1 MLREKFKFKISKK
14 ALIIGLSVAVIVL
27 VVAVNVIIPI
37 LRKPS
42 SAEQW
47 PGSPES
53 GATSR
58 IKEIYDSLVAL
69 GLGSESAGTWGDWGA
84 YWNRIRSAAE
94 WVPNGTVT
102 VTDVKNGITFYDD
115 NRTVKTGTYP
125 NPSSCPNQQWYDSHA
140 SATQQNNCNITW
152 QVAAPP
158 VAGDDSGTGNHDP
171 RTGLIWSQYLKNDAG
186 VVGFAASG
194 GSDWSWDGTTDAD
207 SVAVGSKTPSQ
218 LCSERG
224 NGWRLPSEKEL
235 MQAYI
240 DGSFWNLSNP
250 AYSFWSRTEYGATG
264 AYYVNL
270 SSGGTVNT
278 TKTVSTYVR
287 CVR

>member
-1 MLREKFKFKISKK
+1 MLRNKLNGKLKK
-14 ALIIGLSVAVIVL
+14 SLSVIFIIVFL
-27 VVAVNVIIPI
+27 LTGALAINKIA
-37 LRKPS
+37 K
-42 SAEQW
+42 AETSG
-47 PGSPES
+47 GSPES

-58 IKEIYDSLVAL
+58 IKTIYEFLTVL
-69 GLGSESAGTWGDWGA
+69 GYGSNDAGGWGDWGA
-84 YWNRIRSAAE
+84 FWNRIRSAAE

-207 SVAVGSKTPSQ
+207 SVAVGSKTASQ

-250 AYSFWSRTEYGATG
+250 ANSFWSRTEYGATG

>member
-58 IKEIYDSLVAL
+58 IKTIYDSLVAL

-84 YWNRIRSAAE
+84 YWNRIRSSAE
-94 WVPNGTVT
+94 TSANYRAQSLEEYDDAKYGGSHGAGEGGAEESSWSGTA
-102 VTDVKNGITFYDD
+102 TDVFKD
-115 NRTVKTGTYP
+115 NRTGLYWSNTLGSYR
-125 NPSSCPNQQWYDSHA
+125 NSF
-140 SATQQNNCNITW
+140 SATHADCAFF
-152 QVAAPP
+152 AANPRGNYDGSDP
-158 VAGDDSGTGNHDP
+158 DCGNAINACGALSKEAVAGQG
-171 RTGLIWSQYLKNDAG
+171 A
-186 VVGFAASG
+186 V
-194 GSDWSWDGTTDAD
+194 SDWY
-207 SVAVGSKTPSQ
+207 
-218 LCSERG
+218 
-224 NGWRLPSEKEL
+224 LPSEKQL
-235 MQAYI
+235 LQAYI
-240 DGSFWNLSNP
+240 DGVYNNTNTTW
-250 AYSFWSRTEYGATG
+250 ATTGYFWSSSEESD
-264 AYYVNL
+264 
-270 SSGGTVNT
+270 SSGDAWIVGLYRGTT
-278 TKTVSTYVR
+278 GYGGKGGSGSVR